1 MLMVFG
7 AVGAICFS
15 FYIKK
20 TFNYSTAIKVIAV
33 GSTLLLIFLC
43 VWLNTTNG
51 KILTTVIISMMG
63 FIVTPLIPLCYDL
76 GCELSF
82 PLGEA
87 QVTGLLNG
95 GAMIWAFIASTFV
108 STIFG
113 YGTKGSSLT
122 TMGALSMFILG
133 GSILFFCIHMNLKRQ
148 SFEQAAKV
156 ES

>member
-1 MLMVFG
+1 
-7 AVGAICFS
+7 
-15 FYIKK
+15 
-20 TFNYSTAIKVIAV
+20 
-33 GSTLLLIFLC
+33 
-43 VWLNTTNG
+43 
-51 KILTTVIISMMG
+51 MMG